1 MKIIILKVVEIKQ
14 LGKSFFSE
22 WTGLYFVRT
31 SLNIY
36 NNSLPSM
43 VEKKSNNWKTS
54 LVSIFCTQN
63 A

>member
-43 VEKKSNNWKTS
+43 VEKNQITEK
-54 LVSIFCTQN
+54 
-63 A
+63 